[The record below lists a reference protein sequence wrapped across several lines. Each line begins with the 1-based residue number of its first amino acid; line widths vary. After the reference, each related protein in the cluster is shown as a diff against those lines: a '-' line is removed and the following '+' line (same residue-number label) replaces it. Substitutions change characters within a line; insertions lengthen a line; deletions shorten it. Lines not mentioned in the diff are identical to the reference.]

1 MCGESGRPGYFC
13 GKEETE
19 VPRVEAICAASSG
32 SILSGTK
39 VVLEKLLERPVAAEK
54 SSRIFFEILGGRGVY
69 FYNDQGVVGV
79 LEDWAGRWGEIGC
92 GIRFW
97 LVASMIIRWRT

>member
-1 MCGESGRPGYFC
+1 MTGWKADGGSLCGESGSPRYFC

-39 VVLEKLLERPVAAEK
+39 VVLEKLIRSPVAIPNK
-54 SSRIFFEILGGRGVY
+54 ILMY
-69 FYNDQGVVGV
+69 
-79 LEDWAGRWGEIGC
+79 
-92 GIRFW
+92 
-97 LVASMIIRWRT
+97 